1 MDKQH
6 SMGQRIQELRKRKGL
21 TQTELAKEI
30 HVSMAAIRN
39 YENNLREPN
48 SKAMAALERY
58 FGVSGEYLRGE
69 TDWDICIS
77 EYNTGSD
84 ENGGLS
90 RTLQVLWPVLNR
102 APAEQ
107 RFLAESILTD
117 VMSIMSGS
125 LLQPDSPND
134 IDGDKIVRVFHAA
147 FLLNANGLTELD
159 KRAAELTQ
167 LEQYRK

>member
-1 MDKQH
+1 MKEKPI
-6 SMGQRIQELRKRKGL
+6 MAQRIRELRKAKGL
-21 TQTELAKEI
+21 TQAQLGEKVNLKET
-30 HVSMAAIRN
+30 AIRS
-39 YENNLREPN
+39 YENGLREPN

>member
-90 RTLQVLWPVLNR
+90 RSLQVLWPVLNR